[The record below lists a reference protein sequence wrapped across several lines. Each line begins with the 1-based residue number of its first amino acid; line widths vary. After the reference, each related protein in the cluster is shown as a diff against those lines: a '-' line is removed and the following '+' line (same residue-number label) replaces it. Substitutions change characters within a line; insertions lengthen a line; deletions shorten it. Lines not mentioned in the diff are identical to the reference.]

1 MKFNFAMIVVAALT
15 FTSQAMSDPIEGV
28 WKRPN
33 GILVKIAPCANTY
46 CATAAS
52 GPHIGGHAGKLG
64 SAIGGKYTGVL
75 TDLENGNTYSG
86 KGSIT
91 GNTMTIS
98 GCILGGLICKSE
110 SWERQ

>member
-1 MKFNFAMIVVAALT
+1 MKFTFVMIAATVLALT
-15 FTSQAMSDPIEGV
+15 SHAMADPIEGV

-33 GILVKIAPCANTY
+33 GILAKIAPCANTY

-52 GPHIGGHAGKLG
+52 GPHIGGHADKLG

-86 KGSIT
+86 KGSISGAT
-91 GNTMTIS
+91 LIIS
-98 GCILGGLICKSE
+98 GCILGGLFCKSE
-110 SWERQ
+110 SWKRQ